1 MIMMIVVRPLL
12 SFAIIELNCSERH
25 YLAAWNPNLL
35 PNFDEPLTVP
45 RFQKAA
51 QELGKLK

>member
-1 MIMMIVVRPLL
+1 MIVARPLL

-35 PNFDEPLTVP
+35 PNFDELLTVP